1 MKPILRK
8 TENITLVRQGA
19 YGCHWPVWSSVEAWQ
34 AAGSPGPVVIRYAA
48 GGAGSGPCLYGIQ
61 PADVPQE
68 IDKLKEQGW
77 RQDRIYLNLEMP
89 LEGLLLQG
97 EYYNTAP
104 PDDVLLFSR
113 ARLHMRP
120 ALLQG
125 STTGGL
131 QARLLLRSAMAPSSY
146 EDFTLLCSWYPD
158 HVIEFTCWENCL
170 FGPNRNT
177 MIWEIRKY

>member
-120 ALLQG
+120 ALLQVVQPAACRPVYCFVVQWHRAVTKI
-125 STTGGL
+125 S
-131 QARLLLRSAMAPSSY
+131 P
-146 EDFTLLCSWYPD
+146 CS
-158 HVIEFTCWENCL
+158 VVGIQ
-170 FGPNRNT
+170 T
-177 MIWEIRKY
+177 M